1 MMLSVSR
8 KQFITNA
15 LAASY
20 IWTDLIRDSKNF
32 QSKYYFDE
40 ANIFYLST
48 DYGGG
53 ENVTIFSPYSSNTL
67 TKAKELFPCAV
78 GLTFACNIEEYIDTD
93 IKEKHGVTFH
103 YRLQEPKDI
112 TQTTVKLQK
121 MVDDMCTIELKSYDD
136 MYLSFLRE
144 NHGARLLNI
153 WNRDREELL
162 SGNQELYLARNEN
175 DVLIGF
181 VMVDVYKELGGCDIS
196 QITVEEPFQNKGYG
210 KQILRQIISELLF
223 KKNNIY
229 YSSVNDDN
237 IASQKIAENNGF
249 KKIACRINIVL

>member
-1 MMLSVSR
+1 
-8 KQFITNA
+8 
-15 LAASY
+15 
-20 IWTDLIRDSKNF
+20 
-32 QSKYYFDE
+32 
-40 ANIFYLST
+40 
-48 DYGGG
+48 
-53 ENVTIFSPYSSNTL
+53 
-67 TKAKELFPCAV
+67 
-78 GLTFACNIEEYIDTD
+78 
-93 IKEKHGVTFH
+93 
-103 YRLQEPKDI
+103 
-112 TQTTVKLQK
+112 